1 MKALGSS
8 LLLWCLLCVAPALGF
23 ECMVTPPQQDL
34 DGLSDRLTEVE
45 IGQWAVGALKRY
57 HGVLTDGGLVERVQ
71 AVADRLRQV
80 VRTRPEL
87 LYTVEVLTT
96 REKGACAYPGGYVVL
111 TKGIVE
117 QTADEHELAM
127 VIAHE
132 FAHIATS
139 QMDNPLAQELPARLQ
154 QRLLES
160 GAIGRGFTTELH
172 NRFCS
177 NLYADEI
184 RKAYELQADERA
196 IIYMFLAGYHP
207 AAAMAVLDKLSA
219 DATSSCQ
226 PSLQERKTRIAKHV
240 QGVLNRLEQF
250 QAGVRFYVQ
259 QDYERAIEAFRIF
272 LSSGYDGREV
282 YHNIATSYHRLA
294 LQAQAPPAQLKAKC
308 SLALESE
315 TQARRLRA
323 RSVRSGAR
331 PDLFQYYLTEAI
343 KQYQQALEQAPQ
355 YAPAATNLACAYLE
369 QGKYGTAQDALQ
381 HVLRTHPE
389 YVAAYN
395 NLGVTFLLQGDH
407 TKAIAYLEQAIS
419 RNPRYADPYCNLA
432 LLWEAAGQTDRART
446 YWRQY
451 LELGSTGHNTCAQRA
466 RAQVDLPEGSE
477 ASGELADAERK
488 AAPVRPGQ
496 PRTAVT
502 QPGHEVSVFSG
513 CLGQADRTCPSVQAL
528 VDERRGLTLLVEGQ
542 LITQVVLASPA
553 PQATAKGIRIGDTE
567 DKVWK
572 YYGAPTR
579 LEETPTGR
587 YLVYDHAKLAF
598 TMQEGHV
605 VSWFLFP

>member
-1 MKALGSS
+1 
-8 LLLWCLLCVAPALGF
+8 V
-23 ECMVTPPQQDL
+23 
-34 DGLSDRLTEVE
+34 LTEVE
-45 IGQWAVGALKRY
+45 IGQWAVGVLKRS
-57 HGVLTDGGLVERVQ
+57 HGVLTEGGLVQRVN

-80 VRTRPEL
+80 VRQRPEM
-87 LYTVEVLTT
+87 LYTVEVLHT

-111 TKGIVE
+111 TQGLLE
-117 QTADEHELAM
+117 QAADDHELAM

-132 FAHIATS
+132 FAHIAAG
-139 QMDNPLAQELPARLQ
+139 QMDNPLEHELPARLQ

-160 GAIGRGFTTELH
+160 GAIGRGFTAEL
-172 NRFCS
+172 RTRVCS
-177 NLYADEI
+177 NIYADEI

-207 AAAMAVLDKLSA
+207 TAAVVILDKISA
-219 DATSSCQ
+219 DVTSSCQ
-226 PSLQERKTRIAKHV
+226 PSREERKTRIAKQV
-240 QGVLNRLEQF
+240 QGILNRLEQF

-282 YHNIATSYHRLA
+282 YHNLATSNHRLA
-294 LQAQAPPAQLKAKC
+294 LRAQARPAQLQAKC

-315 TQARRLRA
+315 TQASGLRT
-323 RSVRSGAR
+323 RTVRSLASQ
-331 PDLFQYYLTEAI
+331 DTFQRYLTEAI
-343 KQYQQALEQAPQ
+343 KQYKHALEQAPQ
-355 YAPAATNLACAYLE
+355 YAPAATNLACAYLAQE
-369 QGKYGTAQDALQ
+369 KYGTAQDELQ
-381 HVLRTHPE
+381 NVLRTHPA
-389 YVAAYN
+389 YAAAYN

-407 TKAIAYLEQAIS
+407 TKAVAYLEQAIS

-446 YWRQY
+446 AWRRY
-451 LELGSTGHNTCAQRA
+451 LELGSTGQNACAQRA
-466 RAQVDLPEGSE
+466 RAQLGLLEGGE
-477 ASGELADAERK
+477 APGELAEAERK

-496 PRTAVT
+496 PRTAVK
-502 QPGHEVSVFSG
+502 QPGRAVSIFPG
-513 CLGQADRTCPSVQAL
+513 CLGQADHTCPSVQAL

-542 LITQVVLASPA
+542 VITQVVLASPA
-553 PQATAKGIRIGDTE
+553 PQATAKGIRIGYSE
-567 DKVWK
+567 EQVWK
-572 YYGAPTR
+572 SYGAPTR

-598 TMQEGHV
+598 TMQEGNV

>member
-8 LLLWCLLCVAPALGF
+8 VVLWCLLLVSPALGF
-23 ECMVTPPQQDL
+23 ECTFTPQEKDL
-34 DGLSDRLTEVE
+34 ATLSATLTEIE
-45 IGQWAVGALKRY
+45 IGQWAVRALKRL
-57 HGVLTDGGLVERVQ
+57 HGVLTEGGLVERVN

-80 VRTRPEL
+80 VRKRPEM
-87 LYTVEVLTT
+87 LYTVEVLNT

-111 TKGIVE
+111 TKGLTE
-117 QTADEHELAM
+117 QAADDHELAM

-132 FAHIATS
+132 FAHIAAG
-139 QMDNPLAQELPARLQ
+139 QMDNPLAHELPARLQ

-160 GAIGRGFTTELH
+160 GAIGRGFTAELR
-172 NRFCS
+172 NRVCS
-177 NLYADEI
+177 NIYADEI

-196 IIYMFLAGYHP
+196 IVYMFLAGYHP
-207 AAAMAVLDKLSA
+207 TAAVVILDKISA
-219 DATSSCQ
+219 DVTSSCQ
-226 PSLQERKTRIAKHV
+226 PSREERKTRIAKQV
-240 QGVLNRLEQF
+240 QGILNRLEQF

-272 LSSGYDGREV
+272 LSSGYDGHEV
-282 YHNIATSYHRLA
+282 YHNLATSYHRLA
-294 LQAQAPPAQLKAKC
+294 LRVQALPAQLKAKC
-308 SLALESE
+308 SIALESE
-315 TQARRLRA
+315 TQASGLRT
-323 RSVRSGAR
+323 RTVRSFNR
-331 PDLFQYYLTEAI
+331 QDTFQRYLTEAI
-343 KQYQQALEQAPQ
+343 KQYKQALEQAPQ
-355 YAPAATNLACAYLE
+355 YAPAATNLACAYLAQE
-369 QGKYGTAQDALQ
+369 KYGTAQDELQ
-381 HVLRTHPE
+381 NVLRTHPA

-407 TKAIAYLEQAIS
+407 PKAVAYLEQAIS

-446 YWRQY
+446 AWRRY
-451 LELGSTGHNTCAQRA
+451 LELGSTGQNTCAQRA
-466 RAQVDLPEGSE
+466 RAQLGLLEGGE
-477 ASGELADAERK
+477 APGELAEAERQ

-496 PRTAVT
+496 LRTAIK
-502 QPGHEVSVFSG
+502 QPGREVSIFPG
-513 CLGQADRTCPSVQAL
+513 CLGQADPTCPSVQAL

-542 LITQVVLASPA
+542 VITQVVLASPA
-553 PQATAKGIRIGDTE
+553 LQATVKGIRIGYSE
-567 DKVWK
+567 YQVWK

-598 TMQEGHV
+598 TIQEGNV